1 MLEDLPE
8 KVLHP
13 PADDGGGVT
22 AATCGLDHKRLLAA
36 ARDPD
41 DLANLALCGVLARF
55 PILKLEA
62 ADFIRLFGRYFP
74 GAPPEMADA
83 QALSAPGGI
92 CAAIAPDEF
101 DDLLTLFREHR
112 RDDSEETRWLAH
124 AIASACA
131 GGNHLWEDMGMPN
144 RDALSQLI
152 NRYFPTLYYKNTGN
166 LRWKKF
172 FYKLL
177 CNRAQ
182 ARLCKAPS
190 CGVCSDYAVC
200 FGPE

>member
-1 MLEDLPE
+1 MI
-8 KVLHP
+8 
-13 PADDGGGVT
+13 
-22 AATCGLDHKRLLAA
+22 CGLNQERLLAA

-62 ADFIRLFGRYFP
+62 ADFIRLLGRFFP
-74 GAPPEMADA
+74 GAPLEMADA
-83 QALSAPGGI
+83 ETLSASGGVYTGI
-92 CAAIAPDEF
+92 EPEEF
-101 DDLLTLFREHR
+101 DDLLALLRQHR
-112 RDDSEETRWLAH
+112 RDDLEETRWLAH

-131 GGNHLWEDMGMPN
+131 GGNHLWEDLGMPN
-144 RDALSQLI
+144 RAALSQLLKS
-152 NRYFPTLYYKNTGN
+152 YFPTLYHKNTGN

-172 FYKLL
+172 FYKSL
-177 CNRAQ
+177 CDRAQ

-190 CGVCSDYAVC
+190 CGVCSDYALC